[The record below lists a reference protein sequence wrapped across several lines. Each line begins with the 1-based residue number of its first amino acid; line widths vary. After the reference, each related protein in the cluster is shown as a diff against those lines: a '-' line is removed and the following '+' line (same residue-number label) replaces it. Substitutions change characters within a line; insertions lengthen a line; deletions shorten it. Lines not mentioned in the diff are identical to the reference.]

1 MHASNTS
8 VRRGNRRPVDYV
20 KNPDT
25 GEPVEGLRLHKS
37 SGRCYRI
44 EDNSRCYYRPNG
56 LKGVAYLRRA
66 VFEHL
71 CWLSGRDPDETET
84 LIVTKPAFDMFGQ
97 QVGTIG
103 TLSADGQA
111 INITHIHPDDIAAY
125 VREQL
130 QHPDTR
136 FELADRTGIPE
147 LARLD
152 RLRPSELSMSLS
164 DVGDLYFVKRKKPLS
179 ESTRRDGLRYWNEF
193 CDLLSVNLVSEIN
206 GQHIRNYYD
215 TIYDRFNN
223 GMSPSYVKARFATI
237 KTVLNH
243 ALKRQQ
249 DVENIQQVLVCCK
262 MLEPPPARS
271 PAPQPIERA
280 HYRKLLEVA
289 NTKWRAILLLALN
302 AAFYPIDVCRALS
315 TDIKPDKH
323 GLAEDRPKTGVP
335 RVAWLWDRTLEAV
348 TEYQAEEPH
357 EQESLFVSTTR
368 TPYKRANQ
376 VTKYFHKLRQLAKVP
391 ATVQFAHLRDGA
403 ASHSGPDV
411 KQTQMLLGHRIGE
424 IDKYKLRDPSKVK
437 EACEALE
444 NHYFG
449 GQ

>member
-1 MHASNTS
+1 MTSKNTFS
-8 VRRGNRRPVDYV
+8 RRGNRRPVDYV
-20 KNPDT
+20 KHPET
-25 GEPVEGLRLHKS
+25 GEPVEGLRLHKP
-37 SGRCYRI
+37 SGRYYHI
-44 EDNSRCYYRPNG
+44 ENSSRDYYKPNG

-66 VFEHL
+66 IFEHL
-71 CWLSGRDPDETET
+71 CWLNGRDPDETET

-97 QVGTIG
+97 EVGTIG

-111 INITHIHPDDIAAY
+111 INVTHIHPDDLAAY

-130 QHPDTR
+130 QNPETR

-152 RLRPSELSMSLS
+152 RLRPSALSIPLSEL
-164 DVGDLYFVKRKKPLS
+164 GDLYFVKRKKPLS
-179 ESTRRDGLRYWNEF
+179 ESTRRDGQRYWNEF
-193 CDLLSVNLVSEIN
+193 CELLSVKLVSEIT
-206 GQHIRNYYD
+206 GQHVRNYHD

-249 DVENIQQVLVCCK
+249 DVENVQQVLVCCK
-262 MLEPPPARS
+262 MLEAPASNPPDPK
-271 PAPQPIERA
+271 PIDRA
-280 HYRKLLEVA
+280 HFRKLLEVA

-302 AAFYPIDVCRALS
+302 AAFYPSDICRTLKAH
-315 TDIKPDKH
+315 IKFEKH

-335 RVAWLWDRTLEAV
+335 RVAWLWDRTLEAL
-348 TEYQAEEPH
+348 TEYQSSSNH
-357 EQESLFVSTTR
+357 GGDTLFVSTVG

-376 VTKYFHKLRQLAKVP
+376 ITKIFRRLRKQAEIP
-391 ATVQFAHLRDGA
+391 DTVQFAHLRDGA
-403 ASHSGPDV
+403 ASNSGPDV
-411 KQTQMLLGHRIGE
+411 NQTQMLLGHRIGE
-424 IDKYKLRDPSKVK
+424 IDKYKLREPSKVK

-444 NHYFG
+444 DHYFG
-449 GQ
+449 GH